1 MAKAQFVY
9 YFKDYLN
16 DKRYVLEQKIY
27 KVENLE
33 KFPDGIKYSLVLYDR
48 KSNDKVLMDNHHP
61 KSHHVHVGNKEFE
74 YQFTSEPKLMQ
85 DFKKFVYQYMGV
97 KL

>member
-1 MAKAQFVY
+1 MAKAQLVY

-16 DKRYVLEQKIY
+16 DQRYVPEQKIY
-27 KVENLE
+27 KVENLD

-48 KSNDKVLMDNHHP
+48 KSKNKVLMDNHHP
-61 KSHHVHVGNKEFE
+61 KSHHVHVGDKEFE
-74 YQFTSEPKLMQ
+74 YHFTNEPKLMQ
-85 DFKKFVYQYMGV
+85 DFKQFVYQYMGV